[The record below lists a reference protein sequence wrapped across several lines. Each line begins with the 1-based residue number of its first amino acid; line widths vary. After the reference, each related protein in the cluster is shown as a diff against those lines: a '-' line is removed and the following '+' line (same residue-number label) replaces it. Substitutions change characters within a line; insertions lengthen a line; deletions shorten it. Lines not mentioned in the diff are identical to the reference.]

1 MHTVSDLFRRL
12 EQLND
17 IGVSLSAERDI
28 ETLLEKIL
36 LAAKEITRADGGTL
50 YRPSAD
56 GQHLQ
61 FKIVRTDSLGLAFG
75 ASSGEALA
83 ASFTDLP
90 LYHPDGR
97 PNAGMVAAQAALSG
111 RTINIADAY
120 AAEDFDFSGTRRFD
134 ELTGYRSRSFL
145 TVPMKD
151 HAGELIGVLQLI
163 NALDPDSGEVGVFS
177 PADQQLAESL
187 ASQAAIALSNRQL
200 IEQLETLFEAFIKM
214 INLAI
219 DEKSPHTGS
228 HCQRVPELTMM
239 LADAVDAIDE

>member
-1 MHTVSDLFRRL
+1 MQTLNDLFHRL

-28 ETLLEKIL
+28 ESLLEKIL

-50 YRPSAD
+50 YRLSAD
-56 GQHLQ
+56 GQRLQ

-75 ASSGEALA
+75 GASGKALTDA
-83 ASFTDLP
+83 FSDLP

-97 PNAGMVAAQAALSG
+97 PNDSMVAAHAALSG

-120 AAEDFDFSGTRRFD
+120 EAEGFDFSGTRRFD
-134 ELTGYRSRSFL
+134 AHTGYRSRSFL

-151 HAGELIGVLQLI
+151 HAGEIIGVLQLI
-163 NALDPDSGEVGVFS
+163 NALDPSTGEVGVFS
-177 PADQQLAESL
+177 QADQQLAESL
-187 ASQAAIALSNRQL
+187 ASQAAIALTNRQL
-200 IEQLETLFEAFIKM
+200 VEQLETLFEAFIKV

-219 DEKSPHTGS
+219 DSP
-228 HCQRVPELTMM
+228 
-239 LADAVDAIDE
+239 